1 VAVNSKN
8 QCLSAV
14 AIRDFHMVDHRS
26 NRGHEKYATSGFCI
40 IFVENLEAVLNYV
53 TEADE

>member
-1 VAVNSKN
+1 MAVNSKN